1 MPKLSL
7 FFFFVLLSLSLSAQN
22 SPIRVLVIGAHPD
35 DCDEGAGG
43 LAALYAEAGC
53 AVKFVSMTNGDKG
66 HQSIS
71 GGVLASRRME
81 EAREAGRR
89 LGIVYEVLDNHDGEL
104 MPTLENRFTI
114 IRLIREWKADIVI
127 THRTNDY
134 HPDHRYTGILVQ
146 DAAYMVT
153 VPNILSGTPSLHDNP
168 VFLYMSDH
176 FQRPNP
182 FRPDIVVD
190 ITPVLEKKFR
200 ALDAH
205 VSQVY
210 EWLPWIGHY
219 EKDLPADPAQRFN
232 WLMKHYAPYYAVT
245 ETQKPVLEKWYGR
258 DRLLSVK
265 YTEAF
270 EICEYGAQPDEQ
282 QIRRLFPMFL
292 PAGKVINR

>member
-1 MPKLSL
+1 MRTFFLSFL
-7 FFFFVLLSLSLSAQN
+7 FFFLSFSFLAQN
-22 SPIRVLVIGAHPD
+22 APVRVLVIGAHPD

-43 LAALYAEAGC
+43 LAALFAEAGC

-66 HQSIS
+66 HQNIS

-104 MPTLENRFTI
+104 MPTLENRFTV

-146 DAAYMVT
+146 DAAYMVA
-153 VPNILSGTPSLHDNP
+153 VPNILSGTPALYNNP

-182 FRPDIVVD
+182 FRPDIVID

-219 EKDLPADPAQRFN
+219 EKEVPADPARRFS
-232 WLMKHYAPYYAVT
+232 WLMKRYAPYYAVS
-245 ETQKPVLEKWYGR
+245 EMQKPVLEKWYGR
-258 DRLLSVK
+258 DRLSTVK

-270 EICEYGAQPDEQ
+270 EICEYGSQPDEQ
-282 QIRRLFPMFL
+282 QIRQLFPMFSS
-292 PAGKVINR
+292 ARK

>member
-1 MPKLSL
+1 MNVRKLFL
-7 FFFFVLLSLSLSAQN
+7 FGIFCLLPILLFPQN
-22 SPIRVLVIGAHPD
+22 SPVRVLVIGAHPD

-81 EAREAGRR
+81 EAREAGCR
-89 LGIVYEVLDNHDGEL
+89 LGIEYEVLDNHDGEL
-104 MPTLENRFTI
+104 MPTLENRFTV

-146 DAAYMVT
+146 DAAYMVA
-153 VPNILSGTPSLHDNP
+153 VPNILSGTPALHDNP

-219 EKDLPADPAQRFN
+219 EKEVPADPDRRFT
-232 WLMKHYAPYYAVT
+232 WLMKRYAPFYTVT
-245 ETQKPVLEKWYGR
+245 DSQKPALEKWYGR
-258 DRLLSVK
+258 DRLSGIK

-270 EICEYGAQPDEQ
+270 EICEYGSQPDEQ
-282 QIRRLFPMFL
+282 QIRRLFPMFSQV
-292 PAGKVINR
+292 KK